1 MTSTVRR
8 AGAYAGVGSLALA
21 APLLGWAAALPFAVV
36 AGIAAFVV
44 DDGALFE
51 LFARPGDWEE
61 RRLHGLIGFALAATG
76 LGLLST
82 VEAMPPLAFVGAV
95 LALTYGN
102 LAAQLARWRRP
113 EPIVGAA
120 GFTVGGAVGGA
131 VGILGAA
138 RLDSGATPTLPL
150 VVFLAVSGAL
160 LGALLRSVLFDRD
173 DPLVLL
179 SVGLLLWF
187 LWGLT
192 DPMTAAQM
200 GVALAVTLAVGY
212 ASYALDTASVSGVL
226 SGVFLCLLTIVLGGI
241 GWFAVIIAFFG
252 IGGLSTKFRYDEKEE
267 RGVAE
272 ENEGARGSANVFSN
286 AAVALV
292 AVLAYA
298 AAPMEL
304 PTGEGVH
311 VSGALFLYAFA
322 GSISTAMSDTLSSE
336 IGGVFDRPRLITTL
350 KPVEP
355 GTDGGVTWQGELAGV
370 LGAGIVALIAVAL
383 FDSVGSAGGG
393 VILAAGVAGMT
404 VDSLLGA
411 TIEGGRLGNQSVN
424 FLATLSGAVVG
435 AGLSVAVGLP
445 VVA

>member
-8 AGAYAGVGSLALA
+8 AGAYAGVGSLALV

-61 RRLHGLIGFALAATG
+61 RRLHGLVGFALAATG

-82 VEAMPPLAFVGAV
+82 VRAMPTLAFVGAV

-138 RLDSGATPTLPL
+138 RLAGESTPSVPL

-160 LGALLRSVLFDRD
+160 LGALLRSVLFERD

-226 SGVFLCLLTIVLGGI
+226 SGVFLCLLTVVLGGI

-298 AAPMEL
+298 AAPIEL
-304 PTGEGVH
+304 TMGDGVRI
-311 VSGALFLYAFA
+311 SGALFLYAFA

-355 GTDGGVTWQGELAGV
+355 GTDGGVTWQGIVAGLV
-370 LGAGIVALIAVAL
+370 GAAIIAGIAAATLDVVGPTGAALILVCG
-383 FDSVGSAGGG
+383 FV
-393 VILAAGVAGMT
+393 GMT
-404 VDSLLGA
+404 VDSVLGA
-411 TIEGGRLGNQSVN
+411 TVEGSFVGNQGVN
-424 FLATLSGAVVG
+424 TLATLAAALTG
-435 AGLSVAVGLP
+435 AGAALAVSL
-445 VVA
+445 V